1 MRYGMCMGIDSPQ
14 NVKIAKDA
22 GFDYMECGFSL
33 LSRAD
38 EEMFQRFKK
47 ALKDLSLIH
56 ISEPTRH

>member
-38 EEMFQRFKK
+38 EEMFQ
-47 ALKDLSLIH
+47 
-56 ISEPTRH
+56 

>member
-14 NVKIAKDA
+14 NVKTAKDA

-38 EEMFQRFKK
+38 EEMFEKFMHQENMYQEDT
-47 ALKDLSLIH
+47 AQQ
-56 ISEPTRH
+56 E